1 MNVAIEK
8 ITMDNN
14 KRKPGAKGV
23 KTLHTAADIRR
34 MKESKFIHFLNPG
47 AIRYT
52 RSLGDAAG
60 LETLGVHLVRL
71 KAGDASTEYHFHH
84 QDEEWIYILSGRGIA
99 EIGEKKYRI
108 GAGDF
113 MGFVAG
119 SEAHAMRNPYKTD
132 LLYLVGGNRC
142 PLDVCDYPR
151 INKRRYRMNGK
162 NDYVDLAALQPAQ
175 RNLK

>member
-1 MNVAIEK
+1 MSSRMSKTKPALHVAA
-8 ITMDNN
+8 N
-14 KRKPGAKGV
+14 
-23 KTLHTAADIRR
+23 IRR
-34 MKESKFIHFLNPG
+34 MKEDKFTHFLNPA

-60 LETLGVHLVRL
+60 LKTLGVHLVRL
-71 KAGDASTEYHFHH
+71 QGGDVSTEYHFHH
-84 QDEEWIYILSGRGIA
+84 QDEEWVYILSGRGIA
-99 EIGEKKYRI
+99 EIGGKKYKI

-113 MGFVAG
+113 MGFVAA
-119 SEAHAMRNPYKTD
+119 SEPHAMRNPYQTD
-132 LLYLVGGNRC
+132 LVYLVGGNRW

-162 NDYVDLAALQPAQ
+162 NDYVDLAALMPAK